1 MVAVAINQFR
11 IPRIVADTSEMSVE
25 DWRELRRIGLG
36 GSDAAGAVGL
46 SRYASPISVYFSK
59 VSEIADIEDS
69 EKMEAGRKLEPVIA
83 EWFAEKT
90 GKHVVRQPYMYQ
102 HPEYDWMLANVDFGI
117 YGENAGL
124 ECKNTSYENDKDW
137 EEGIIPDE
145 HYLQCNHY
153 MAVTGADRWYIV
165 YLVDGWKL
173 RWVVIERDEDLIQT
187 LIEQEK
193 YFWENYVVPKQ
204 PPAFDGSASATA
216 LLKKLYPS
224 EDGEL
229 EPAEIPDEFDNLWE
243 EQTELGKQITALD
256 KRRTEIK
263 NQICALIGNGAVGM
277 SSGYTYTWKTQ
288 ERKGYTVEPTSYR
301 VLRGKKNAAAKV
313 AK

>member
-1 MVAVAINQFR
+1 MIATAINQFK
-11 IPRIVADTSEMSVE
+11 IPRILADTSDMSVAE
-25 DWRELRRIGLG
+25 WRETRRNGLG
-36 GSDAAGAVGL
+36 GSDAAGALGL
-46 SRYASPISVYFSK
+46 SRYSSPITVYFSK
-59 VSEIADIEDS
+59 VSDLADIEDT
-69 EKMEAGRKLEPVIA
+69 EKMEAGRKLEPIIA

-90 GKHVVRQPYMYQ
+90 GKHIVRQPYMYQ
-102 HPEYDWMLANVDFGI
+102 HPEHDWMLANVDFGI

-124 ECKNTSYENDKDW
+124 ECKNTAYELDKDW

-153 MAVTGADRWYIV
+153 MAVTGAERWYIV
-165 YLVDGWKL
+165 YLVEGWKL

-193 YFWENYVVPKQ
+193 FFWETYVVPQQ

-224 EDGEL
+224 EEAGA
-229 EPAEIPDEFDNLWE
+229 EPAEIPDELDALWE
-243 EQTELGKQITALD
+243 EQAELGKQATAIE
-256 KRRTEIK
+256 KRRAEIK
-263 NQICALIGNGAVGM
+263 NQICSYIGGSVLGL

-288 ERKGYTVEPTSYR
+288 ERSGYTVEPTSFR
-301 VLRGKKNAAAKV
+301 VLRAKKNKAAK
-313 AK
+313 